1 MILIGSQ
8 TPHRSSPAIGRLFRP
23 LLVAF
28 ALALFV
34 TAFSDAHAAPSFE
47 QQYEKAKQDMEF
59 LKSDSKRGGWREP
72 WEKLAQSFFDLHEK
86 YPRWRNR
93 PAALFRSALAMEE
106 LAKRSMLR
114 QDAQA
119 AVDRYGVFL
128 KSYASHVLADDALFG
143 IARIKAERFN
153 DFSGAQEAL
162 STIQNQYPRGDVAPE
177 AKLYAQRLKAA
188 LEAAKSSTPGK
199 KTAALLTDMKWENQ
213 KNLAVI
219 TLEFD
224 RPIIWSIDTQSGS
237 KKNDIPN
244 RMVVDLMGVNP
255 ASTIRPG
262 IKVQGSSL
270 RRMRLDLSALD
281 KIRLLLDFR
290 QVKRFMVKTE
300 SSPFRIVITTSATD
314 AAMPRGISF
323 GQGLQSSDPLFRF
336 ATRSIMI
343 DPGHGGKDPGTVHN
357 GVI

>member
-1 MILIGSQ
+1 MG
-8 TPHRSSPAIGRLFRP
+8 
-23 LLVAF
+23 
-28 ALALFV
+28 
-34 TAFSDAHAAPSFE
+34 
-47 QQYEKAKQDMEF
+47 
-59 LKSDSKRGGWREP
+59 
-72 WEKLAQSFFDLHEK
+72 KLAQSFSTSTK
-86 YPRWRNR
+86 NIPAGGTA

-128 KSYASHVLADDALFG
+128 VSYASHVWPTTRCLALRVSRRNGSTIFPEPA
-143 IARIKAERFN
+143 
-153 DFSGAQEAL
+153 EAL
-162 STIQNQYPRGDVAPE
+162 NTIQNQYPRVMSHRE
-177 AKLYAQRLKAA
+177 AVYAQRLKAA

-270 RRMRLDLSALD
+270 RRMRLDLSAPD
-281 KIRLLLDFR
+281 KTRLLLDFR

-323 GQGLQSSDPLFRF
+323 GQGAASSDPAFRF
-336 ATRSIMI
+336 ATPIHHD
-343 DPGHGGKDPGTVHN
+343 DPGHGGKDPGTQNKTASSNGSDAGHRQTCGQHPAGKRHPGALHPNGQYMGFCCPPVPIYGESGLRRCAAVHPRQRQPQ
-357 GVI
+357 